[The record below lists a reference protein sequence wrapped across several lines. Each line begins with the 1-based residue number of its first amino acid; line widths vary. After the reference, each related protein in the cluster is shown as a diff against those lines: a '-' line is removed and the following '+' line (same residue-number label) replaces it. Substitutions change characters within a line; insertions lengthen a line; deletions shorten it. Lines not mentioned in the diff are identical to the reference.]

1 MINDKQKEVIYEA
14 KTPAAIIA
22 GPGTGKTFTIVKKVI
37 ELIKVE
43 GIAANKILITTFT
56 KKAAKELNTRIISE
70 FKRQG
75 LNSNLIDLKIGNF
88 HSLANIY
95 IDKYKKLDD
104 DFFKEKVIDSYF
116 EQYLLEKNLSIF
128 EKIDG
133 FDKYLGANKV
143 LGIQGIFAEIINNLI
158 DLEILKN
165 SKDPKDRFAYEIY
178 QSHLKLLK
186 DKKMLNFQMIL
197 KNFYD
202 LLTDEEIG
210 DQIRKSIDFV
220 IIDEYQDTNF
230 IQQEIAFKLLKD
242 KNIMV
247 FGDDDQALYRFR
259 GADPKNITNF
269 DEICQEKLGV
279 SANFYK
285 LDINYRSNQ
294 AIIDKAQKFLNSSG
308 IVAKKEIV
316 AFDENENANCLV
328 RARADNFENL
338 YKIIKILNKKIALN
352 QIGFLFPTLNSNY
365 PKNLQNYLE
374 RKGLKVLNLGRS
386 QFFDRNEI
394 RILIYILVKIFSS
407 YPSNL
412 SYQKD
417 LSYEDMQK
425 LYFRRYL
432 AELFDD
438 QSFKNYELDSF
449 IKNIRNNDPKTISQI
464 IYKAFALKNLQDI
477 LGKKLGDLEND
488 RALNNIGTFTKLVS
502 EYEEIFASDRDNYFL
517 EFIYGYIFYFFKNN
531 SIKEFDEI
539 DKTYDAI
546 NFMTIHNSK
555 GLEFDVVFVSGLND
569 FPRANSRGILDKYK
583 NQSKEKNLE
592 EIDFYRKYYTAFTR
606 AKNLLVILDNSI
618 DPRIIDFAN
627 NLDDS
632 SKLST
637 INFIRYEEKIEK
649 EILAFTTDIEIYES
663 CPLKYKF
670 LRKLKFT
677 LPKSHSLIFGS
688 RVHQICQ
695 YIGENRDNPKLDY
708 YLNIF
713 LEKNPAYKNAIRNFR
728 EKKFPILASEVNYK
742 ADRDFYILQGN
753 IDAVF
758 SDGSIIDFKTGSYTD
773 ESLKA
778 YQKQLITYKYLRE
791 INKASTKDLL
801 LYFIEKDEL
810 IKVDERAFDI
820 ESLDKIAKNILSENI
835 YEKTDDIKLC
845 KYCPMKYYCNRPW

>member
-1 MINDKQKEVIYEA
+1 MINDKQKEVIYDA

-56 KKAAKELNTRIISE
+56 KKASKELNTRIISE
-70 FKRQG
+70 FKKEG
-75 LNSNLIDLKIGNF
+75 INSNLIDLKIGNF

-116 EQYLLEKNLSIF
+116 EQYLLEKNLSLF

-143 LGIQGIFAEIINNLI
+143 LEIQGIFAEITNNLI
-158 DLEILKN
+158 DLEALKN

-178 QSHLKLLK
+178 QSHVKFLK
-186 DKKMLNFQMIL
+186 DNHLLNFQMIL

-202 LLTDEEIG
+202 LLADKEIG
-210 DQIRKSIDFV
+210 DQIRNSIDFV

-230 IQQEIAFKLLKD
+230 IQQEIAFKLLKG

-294 AIIDKAQKFLNSSG
+294 AIIDKAQKFLNTSG
-308 IVAKKEIV
+308 IVNKKEIV

-338 YKIIKILNKKIALN
+338 YKIIKILNEKIALN

-374 RKGLKVLNLGRS
+374 KRGLKVLNLGRS
-386 QFFDRNEI
+386 QFFERDEI

-417 LSYEDMQK
+417 LSYEEMKK

-432 AELFDD
+432 AELFND
-438 QSFKNYELDSF
+438 QSFKNKELDSF
-449 IKNIRNNDPKTISQI
+449 IEKIRNIGPKTISEI
-464 IYKAFALKNLQDI
+464 IYKSFELKKLKEI

-502 EYEEIFASDRDNYFL
+502 EYEEIFASDRENYFL
-517 EFIYGYIFYFFKNN
+517 EFIFGYIFYFFKNN

-569 FPRANSRGILDKYK
+569 FPRANSEGILEKYK
-583 NQSKEKNLE
+583 ISSKEKNLE

-606 AKNLLVILDNSI
+606 AKNLLVILDNST
-618 DPRIIDFAN
+618 DPRLIDFAN

-637 INFIRYEEKIEK
+637 INFIRYEVKIEK
-649 EILAFTTDIEIYES
+649 EILAFTTDIEIYDS

-670 LRKLKFT
+670 LRKLRFT

-695 YIGENRDNPKLDY
+695 YIGENRENPKLDY

-713 LEKNPAYKNAIRNFR
+713 LEKNPAYKNSIRNFR
-728 EKKFPILASEVNYK
+728 EKDFPILASEVNYK

-753 IDAVF
+753 IDAIF
-758 SDGSIIDFKTGSYTD
+758 SDGSIIDFKTGSYTE

-791 INKASTKDLL
+791 INDAPTKDLL

-810 IKVDERAFDI
+810 IKVDEKTFDI
-820 ESLDKIAKNILSENI
+820 ESIDRIAKNILSENI
-835 YEKTDDIKLC
+835 YEKTDDLKLC